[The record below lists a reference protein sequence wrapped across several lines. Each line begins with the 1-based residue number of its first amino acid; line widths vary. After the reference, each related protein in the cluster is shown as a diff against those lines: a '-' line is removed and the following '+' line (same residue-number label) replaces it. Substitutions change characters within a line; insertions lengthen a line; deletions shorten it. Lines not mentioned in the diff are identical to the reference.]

1 MKRIL
6 ILTGLITILTYS
18 LGAQVFVTKN
28 GYIRFFSTTP
38 VENIE
43 AKNNQVNCALDT
55 KNNKLIF
62 KVLIKSFVFE
72 KALMQEH
79 FNENYMESDKI
90 PSASFN
96 GKIANISELNLSK
109 NGIYK
114 VNVEGELNIHG
125 VAKNV
130 KETGTA
136 EVKDGK
142 IRLKAKFTVKPKDYQ
157 IKIPAAVE
165 TKIAESI
172 EVNVNCNLSLMDKK

>member
-1 MKRIL
+1 MKRLL
-6 ILTGLITILTYS
+6 ILTSFIAIFALQ
-18 LGAQVFVTKN
+18 LGAQVLVTKN

-43 AKNNQVNCALDT
+43 AKNNQVNCALDS

-79 FNENYMESDKI
+79 FNENYMESDKF
-90 PSASFN
+90 PSASFT
-96 GKIANISELNLSK
+96 GKITNINELNLSK

-114 VNVEGELNIHG
+114 VSVEGEMSIHG

-130 KETGTA
+130 KESGTA

-142 IRLKAKFTVKPKDYQ
+142 VRLKAKFNVKPKDYQ
-157 IKIPAAVE
+157 IKIPAAVA

-172 EVNVNCNLSLMDKK
+172 EVSVDCSLSPMDKK